1 MVHIHSFYLLG
12 AVNFVHGV
20 VAQEFPASQPLSRLA
35 NGFIV
40 EYADGPESQS
50 VDVVQKVALQVSDA
64 TGVHVSH
71 KMDLRSS
78 IFNGASFRITKE
90 PQNNAAEGLKS
101 SDELLEAALLQMPA
115 IAAVYPNTVRYL
127 QAPVDLEA
135 FGRAG
140 SEEYL
145 RSVGKRQ
152 TGNGSDETQLY
163 FGPDGTP
170 LVNPHAMTGVDR
182 LHAEGATGEGIK
194 IAIIDSGIDAFH
206 EALGGGFGPGFKVAG
221 GYDFVGDRPNNDV
234 SPPVPDDSPQTV
246 CANHGTATSAIAAG
260 LPYKFGFV
268 GVAPNATIYHYKVFP
283 CSGGVSTDVGVNA
296 SLAAYEEGVDVINA
310 SIGGQG
316 GWGMDLWGVIA
327 SRIMAGGTTYIIS
340 GGNDGARGSF
350 IANSLSSTQG
360 VPSIGSIDNAYSPT
374 LVADGSYSVNEGEA
388 VPIEYTP
395 GFPANWTSPL
405 EIINLQVN
413 GCTPY
418 PNMTYKPNQVILL
431 QRPYAG
437 TPLST
442 CNQNEQVQA
451 AGIRNILF
459 YNYFDDVATRPLPLV
474 TTEGFPFEWLDGV
487 GYIDNALGTKLA
499 GLLSSGNKITL
510 DLPWKP
516 DNDTRVPRLMKNNI
530 SGGFMSNYSTWGPT
544 YEAKIGTTFSAPGA
558 NVLTAGGRIYG
569 GLVIASGTSFS
580 APYVAGVA
588 ALIKQAHPGITP
600 DEIINRLATTAKPVK
615 MQSNQRQT
623 QDYLAPAFQ
632 QGGGMIDAYAALKTT
647 TTLNV
652 SDLAFNDTAYS
663 QPQSFEIRNGGA
675 DSVTFELVHNP
686 GPTLYTFSPGS
697 IRVTAFSN
705 DSAFS
710 ANVLPDAHAELSFSQ
725 SSATVEAGG
734 TAAFTVRVTPPAGL
748 EASRLPLYSGFITI
762 KGSNGDNL
770 SLAYGG
776 VASELRNVPVLD
788 TTPGQERTVLIANT
802 TEGDVRPGVDG
813 DDLTSTFTI
822 PRVTGNITTSTA
834 LTNLT
839 LPGYRVNPV
848 FGSLRLSVSLLQ
860 DAKNLGLISTVDKVQ
875 PYFVRDDPVSHYF
888 YGRMADDSFVQ
899 DSGTYRFQVRMLRV
913 TGNPD
918 VEADWDQVVTEPF
931 TLVFS
936 DDVAAN
942 TSAVASRERRRRSP
956 AAAFLGG
963 R

>member
-1 MVHIHSFYLLG
+1 MVLVHSFYLLG

-20 VAQEFPASQPLSRLA
+20 VAQDFPGSQPLSHLA

-40 EYADGPESQS
+40 EYADDPQTHS
-50 VDVVQKVALQVSDA
+50 VDVVQKVATQVSGA
-64 TGVHVSH
+64 TGIHVSH

-78 IFNGASFRITKE
+78 IFNGASFQITKE
-90 PQNNAAEGLKS
+90 PQSDVGEGLMS
-101 SDELLEAALLQMPA
+101 TDELLEAALLQMPD

-127 QAPVDLEA
+127 QAPVD
-135 FGRAG
+135 FKHVGT
-140 SEEYL
+140 EEHFP
-145 RSVGKRQ
+145 SFKKRQ
-152 TGNGSDETQLY
+152 AGNGSDEAQLY
-163 FGPDGTP
+163 FGQEGTP
-170 LVNPHAMTGVDR
+170 LINPHAMTGVDR
-182 LHAEGATGEGIK
+182 LHAEGVTGEGIK
-194 IAIIDSGIDAFH
+194 IAVIDAGIDAFH

-221 GYDFVGDRPNNDV
+221 GYDFVGDQPDNDV
-234 SPPVPDDSPQTV
+234 DPPVPDNSPQTV

-283 CSGGVSTDVGVNA
+283 CSGGVTTDVGVNA

-316 GWGMDLWGVIA
+316 GWGIDLWGVIA
-327 SRIMAGGTTYIIS
+327 SRIMANGTAYIIS
-340 GGNDGARGSF
+340 AGNDGARGTF

-374 LVADGSYSVNEGEA
+374 LVANGSYSVNEGEA

-418 PNMTYKPNQVILL
+418 PNVTYTPNQVILL

-437 TPLST
+437 TPTSA
-442 CNQNEQVQA
+442 CNQNAQAKA
-451 AGIRNILF
+451 AGIRNILI

-474 TTEGFPFEWLDGV
+474 TTEGFPFDWLDGV
-487 GYIDNALGTKLA
+487 GYLDNALGTKLA
-499 GLLSSGNKITL
+499 GLVSSGNKITL

-516 DNDTRVPRLMKNNI
+516 DNDTRVPRLMKNDI

-544 YEAKIGTTFSAPGA
+544 YETKIGTTFSAPGA
-558 NVLTAGGRIYG
+558 NILTAGGTIYG

-600 DEIINRLATTAKPVK
+600 NEIINRLATTAKPVK

-632 QGGGMIDAYAALKTT
+632 QGGGMIDAYAALRTT

-663 QPQSFEIRNGGA
+663 QPQSFEIRNGGGG
-675 DSVTFELVHNP
+675 SVIYELTHNP
-686 GPTLYTFSPGS
+686 GPTLYAFSSGNS
-697 IRVTAFSN
+697 TVTAFNN
-705 DSAFS
+705 DTAFP
-710 ANVLPDAHAELSFSQ
+710 ANVLPEAHAELSFSQ

-734 TAAFTVRVTPPAGL
+734 TAAFTVQVTPPAGL
-748 EASRLPLYSGFITI
+748 EASRVPLYSGFITI

-776 VASELRNVPVLD
+776 IAAELRSVPVLD

-802 TEGDVRPGVDG
+802 TDGDVRPGLDG
-813 DDLTSTFTI
+813 NNLTSTFTI

-839 LPGYRVNPV
+839 LPGYQISPL
-848 FGSLRLSVSLLQ
+848 FGSLRLNVSLLQ
-860 DAKNLGLISTVDKVQ
+860 DSVDLGLISTVGEVQ
-875 PYFVRDDPVSHYF
+875 PYYVRDSPASAYF
-888 YGRMADDSFVQ
+888 YGRMADNSFVQ
-899 DSGTYRFQVRMLRV
+899 DSGTYRFQLRLLRV

-931 TLVFS
+931 TLIFS

-942 TSAVASRERRRRSP
+942 SSAVAAQERLNRSI
-956 AAAFLGG
+956 GG
-963 R
+963 GKYFPH

>member
-1 MVHIHSFYLLG
+1 MVRLHSFCFFG

-20 VAQEFPASQPLSRLA
+20 VAQDISGSQPLSRLA

-40 EYADGPESQS
+40 EYADDPQTHS
-50 VDVVQKVALQVSDA
+50 VDVVQRVATQVSDA
-64 TGVHVSH
+64 TGVRVSH

-78 IFNGASFRITKE
+78 IFNGASFQIAKE
-90 PQNNAAEGLKS
+90 PQNGAGEGPIS
-101 SDELLEAALLQMPA
+101 TDELLEAALLQMPD

-127 QAPVDLEA
+127 QAPVEFRTDFKNA
-135 FGRAG
+135 GR
-140 SEEYL
+140 EEYFS
-145 RSVGKRQ
+145 SVGKRP
-152 TGNGSDETQLY
+152 TGNGSDENQLY
-163 FGPDGTP
+163 FGQDGTP

-182 LHAEGATGEGIK
+182 LHAEGITGEGVK
-194 IAIIDSGIDAFH
+194 IAIIDSGIDVFH
-206 EALGGGFGPGFKVAG
+206 SALGGGFGPGFKVAG
-221 GYDFVGDRPNNDV
+221 GYDFVGDLPDNDV
-234 SPPVPDDSPQTV
+234 DPPVPDNSPQTV

-316 GWGMDLWGVIA
+316 GWGNDLWGVIA
-327 SRIMAGGTTYIIS
+327 SRIMKNGTAYIIS
-340 GGNDGARGSF
+340 AGNDGARGPF

-360 VPSIGSIDNAYSPT
+360 VPSIGSVDNAYSPT
-374 LVADGSYSVNEGEA
+374 LMANGSYSVNEGEA

-418 PNMTYKPNQVILL
+418 PNITYTTNQVILL

-437 TPLST
+437 TPA
-442 CNQNEQVQA
+442 CDQNAQAKA

-459 YNYFDDVATRPLPLV
+459 YNYFDGVATRPLPLV
-474 TTEGFPFEWLDGV
+474 TTEGFPFDWLDGV
-487 GYIDNALGTKLA
+487 GYIDNALGEKLA
-499 GLLSSGNKITL
+499 GLVSSGNKITL

-516 DNDTRVPRLMKNNI
+516 ENDTRILRLLKNDI
-530 SGGFMSNYSTWGPT
+530 SGGFISNYSTWGPT

-558 NVLTAGGRIYG
+558 NILTAGGTIYG
-569 GLVIASGTSFS
+569 GIVIASGTSFS

-600 DEIINRLATTAKPVK
+600 NEIINRLATTAKPVR

-623 QDYLAPAFQ
+623 QDYLAPIFQ

-663 QPQSFEIRNGGA
+663 QPQSFEIRNSGS
-675 DSVTFELVHNP
+675 DSVTYELTHNP
-686 GPTLYTFSPGS
+686 GPTLYAFSPGNNT
-697 IRVTAFSN
+697 VTAFNN
-705 DSAFS
+705 DSAFP
-710 ANVLPDAHAELSFSQ
+710 ANILPEAHSELSFSQ
-725 SSATVEAGG
+725 NSATVGAGS
-734 TAAFTVRVTPPAGL
+734 TAVFTVQVTPPTGL
-748 EASRLPLYSGFITI
+748 EARRVPLYSGFITI

-770 SLAYGG
+770 SIAYGG
-776 VASELRNVPVLD
+776 IASELRSIPVLD

-802 TEGDVRPGVDG
+802 TDGDVRPGLDG
-813 DDLTSTFTI
+813 NSLTSTFMI

-834 LTNLT
+834 LTNIT
-839 LPGYRVNPV
+839 LPGYQVNPI
-848 FGSLRLSVSLLQ
+848 FGSLRLNVSLLR
-860 DAKNLGLISTVDKVQ
+860 DGKDLGMVSTVGEVQ
-875 PYFVRDDPVSHYF
+875 SYYVRDSPTSRYF
-888 YGRMADDSFVQ
+888 YGQMADSSFVQ
-899 DSGTYRFQVRMLRV
+899 DSGTYRFQLRMLRV

-942 TSAVASRERRRRSP
+942 ASVVASHERRNRSP
-956 AAAFLGG
+956 GTAFLSG